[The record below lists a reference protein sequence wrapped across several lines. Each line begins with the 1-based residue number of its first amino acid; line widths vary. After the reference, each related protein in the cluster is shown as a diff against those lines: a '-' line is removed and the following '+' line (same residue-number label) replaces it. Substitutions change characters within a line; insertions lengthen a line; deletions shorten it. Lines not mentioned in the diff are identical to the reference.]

1 MKGATRQLA
10 ARLGFKLRI
19 LGAAT
24 FRPLESSQ
32 ALQPFLQ
39 AQFAYPL

>member
-10 ARLGFKLRI
+10 APLGFKLRI

-32 ALQPFLQ
+32 MQPFLQ